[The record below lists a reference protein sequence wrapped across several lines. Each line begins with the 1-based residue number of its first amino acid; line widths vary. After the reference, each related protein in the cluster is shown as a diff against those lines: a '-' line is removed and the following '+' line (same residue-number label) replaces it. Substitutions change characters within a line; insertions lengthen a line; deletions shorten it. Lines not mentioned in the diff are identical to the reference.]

1 MSSVVP
7 VSVVIPCYCC
17 SETIERAVKSVM
29 AQTVLPAEIW
39 LVEDGSADG
48 GRTLATLHRLRGRY
62 SERTHIEVVPLGRNR
77 GPSVARNTGWNAAT
91 QSYVAFL
98 DADDAWHPRKLE
110 IQYDWMRGHLNV
122 AMTGHRWLW
131 IRPGQSIPELAESP
145 KDWQV
150 SLLMQ
155 LLSNRFS
162 TITVMLRRELP
173 YRFSESIRGNED
185 FDLWLRLAL
194 DGCSAWYINVVLAY
208 LYKAPFGEGGLSGN
222 LWKMEKGEF
231 GIYWQQVREGRL
243 RLMAF
248 ALLAPW
254 LITKY
259 MRRVVITAIRKG
271 GSPE

>member
-17 SETIERAVKSVM
+17 LETIERAVKSVM
-29 AQTVLPAEIW
+29 SQTVLPAEIW
-39 LVEDGSADG
+39 LVEDGSTDG
-48 GRTLATLHRLRGRY
+48 GRTLATLYRLRGRY
-62 SERTHIEVVPLGRNR
+62 SERTRIEVVPLGRNR

-98 DADDAWHPRKLE
+98 DADDAWHSRKLE
-110 IQYDWMRGHLNV
+110 IQYDWMRGHPNV

-145 KDWQV
+145 QAWHI
-150 SLLMQ
+150 SPLMQ

-162 TITVMLRRELP
+162 TITVMLRRDLP
-173 YRFSESIRGNED
+173 YRFSESKRRCED
-185 FDLWLRLAL
+185 FDLWLRLVL

-208 LYKAPFGEGGLSGN
+208 LYKAPYGEGGLSEN
-222 LWKMEKGEF
+222 LWKMEKTELEV
-231 GIYWQQVREGRL
+231 YWQQVREGRL

-254 LITKY
+254 LVTKHL
-259 MRRVVITAIRKG
+259 RRLVNTAIRKG
-271 GSPE
+271 GPSK